1 MSNDTHY
8 LEAEIN
14 SLFQSDNNMWNFVQR
29 ASLDGIWYWDLE
41 RPENLWLSEEYWQC
55 LDIDPATREHSPEE
69 FISVVFEED
78 LPKILDNLERH
89 YADPSVTYEQIV
101 RFKHSSG
108 STVWV
113 RCRGMAQRNA
123 QGKAIRMF
131 GAHNNITT
139 IKNAEQELLQ
149 VNQELEQFAY
159 RTSHD
164 LRSPLVSSIGLLSY
178 IDQEIP
184 KDNKRLNKSV
194 SIVKKSLTGLETL
207 VADILELTK
216 ARKLKEDEKL
226 IDIDHIIQNTCEKL
240 SHMENYGRIKF
251 DKKLEFDGKL
261 FSQPNQI
268 ILIIENLVSN
278 AIKYQDLD
286 KKLPFVKI
294 FTYEKNSNFIFE
306 IVDNGLGIP
315 KDKQGD
321 LFSMFHRFH
330 PRVSFG
336 SGLGMYMIKKSIDA
350 INGKIEYEDTDTG
363 STFRVI
369 IPNNNKH
376 EVE

>member
-164 LRSPLVSSIGLLSY
+164 LRS
-178 IDQEIP
+178 
-184 KDNKRLNKSV
+184 
-194 SIVKKSLTGLETL
+194 
-207 VADILELTK
+207 
-216 ARKLKEDEKL
+216 KEDEKL

-268 ILIIENLVSN
+268 I
-278 AIKYQDLD
+278 
-286 KKLPFVKI
+286 
-294 FTYEKNSNFIFE
+294 FE
-306 IVDNGLGIP
+306 CRLAQVWECI
-315 KDKQGD
+315 
-321 LFSMFHRFH
+321 
-330 PRVSFG
+330 
-336 SGLGMYMIKKSIDA
+336 
-350 INGKIEYEDTDTG
+350 
-363 STFRVI
+363 
-369 IPNNNKH
+369 
-376 EVE
+376 